1 MKKRKAY
8 SLELEFVTGS
18 EFQAVFGRADI
29 IATMEALKRQLEAQH
44 KGNKVEFEVF
54 LNDYEGVLE
63 ALGNG
68 EAYPDEPVTDK
79 E

>member
-1 MKKRKAY
+1 MKKRKSY
-8 SLELEFVTGS
+8 SLELEFVAGS
-18 EFQAVFGRADI
+18 EFQAVSGKAVI

-54 LNDYEGVLE
+54 LNDYEGVQE
-63 ALGNG
+63 ALRNG